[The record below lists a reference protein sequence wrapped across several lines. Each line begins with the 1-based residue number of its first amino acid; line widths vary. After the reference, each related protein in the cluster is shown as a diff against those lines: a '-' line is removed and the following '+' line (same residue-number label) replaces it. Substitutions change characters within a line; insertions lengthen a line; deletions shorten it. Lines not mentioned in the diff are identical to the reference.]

1 MFNYPVLD
9 GGADAQMIEPWL
21 MWTGFFILI
30 AILLAMDLGV
40 FQRKAHTIHMREAIK
55 WSIFWIAI
63 GVSFSVVIFF
73 EYPETLPADAAAGSL
88 NRSDAVAAY
97 LTGYVLEK
105 MLSVDNLFVFV
116 ILFSF
121 FGVKNKDQHHVLFWG
136 IMGALVMRGIFIFV
150 GATAIH
156 AYEPVMYFF
165 GGLLIYTAV
174 KMAVMGDQEFKP
186 SESRVYKLLKRVLPF
201 TEDAHDGKFFHM
213 VNGRRMATCLMLCLI
228 MVELTDVLFAI
239 DSVPAVLG
247 ITTDTF
253 IVYTSNVFAI
263 LGLRALYFV
272 VAGGMQSFRY
282 LKPALVIVLAFI
294 GLKMILAGPWWHI
307 YEVPIL
313 MSLVVVMGILGIGIA
328 ASVMGKKREVKVPDV
343 VPGEGCSCGHPEEHG
358 LDCPLESHDKD

>member
-1 MFNYPVLD
+1 
-9 GGADAQMIEPWL
+9 MIAAWL

-30 AILLAMDLGV
+30 TILLALDLGV
-40 FQRKAHTIHMREAIK
+40 FQRKAHTIHMKEAIK

-63 GVSFSVVIFF
+63 GILFSVVIFL
-73 EYPETLPADAAAGSL
+73 EYPAVLQADAAPGAL
-88 NRSDAVAAY
+88 NRNDAVAAY

-105 MLSVDNLFVFV
+105 MLSIDNLFVFV

-136 IMGALVMRGIFIFV
+136 IMGALVMRGIFIFAGTTV
-150 GATAIH
+150 IH

-165 GGLLIYTAV
+165 GGLLIYTAL
-174 KMAVMGDQEFKP
+174 KMAVMGDQEFEP
-186 SESRVYKLLKRVLPF
+186 SESRVYKMLKKVLPF
-201 TEDAHDGKFFHM
+201 TEDAHDGKFFHN
-213 VNGRRMATCLMLCLI
+213 VNGKKMATCLFLCLI

-272 VAGGMQSFRY
+272 VAGGLRSFKY
-282 LKPALVIVLAFI
+282 LKPGLVIVLAFI
-294 GLKMILAGPWWHI
+294 GIKMILAGPWMHI
-307 YEVPIL
+307 YEVPIF
-313 MSLVVVMGILGIGIA
+313 MSLGIVLGILGIA
-328 ASVMGKKREVKVPDV
+328 VLASVVSNKKEIPPIHVHE
-343 VPGEGCSCGHPEEHG
+343 GEGCPCSHPEENEAECKVG
-358 LDCPLESHDKD
+358 KEDKTG

>member
-1 MFNYPVLD
+1 
-9 GGADAQMIEPWL
+9 MIEPWL
-21 MWTGFFILI
+21 MWTGFFVLVT
-30 AILLAMDLGV
+30 ILLAMDLGV
-40 FQRKAHTIHMREAIK
+40 FQRRAHTIHMKEAVK
-55 WSIFWIAI
+55 WSVFWIAI
-63 GVSFSVVIFF
+63 GISFSAAIFL
-73 EYPETLPADAAAGSL
+73 EYPEVLTAEEAAAGAL
-88 NRSDAVAAY
+88 NRTDAVAAY

-136 IMGALVMRGIFIFV
+136 ILGALVMRGLFIFA
-150 GATAIH
+150 GTAAIH

-165 GGLLIYTAV
+165 GGLLIYTAM

-186 SESRVYKLLKRVLPF
+186 SESRMYKMLKRILPF
-201 TEDAHDGKFFHM
+201 TEDAHDGKFFHIR
-213 VNGRRMATCLMLCLI
+213 NGKRMATCLLLCLL
-228 MVELTDVLFAI
+228 MVEMTDILFAI

-272 VAGGMQSFRY
+272 VAGGLQSFKY

-294 GLKMILAGPWWHI
+294 GLKMILTGPWWHV
-307 YEVPIL
+307 YDVPIL
-313 MSLVVVMGILGIGIA
+313 MSLGIVVGILGTAII
-328 ASVMGKKREVKVPDV
+328 ASVLSDRTETPKPHV
-343 VPGEGCSCGHPEEHG
+343 VPGEGCTCGHPEKHENG
-358 LDCPLESHDKD
+358 KGFCSTPKKKS